1 MIRRHGADRVF
12 LISAPLAALV
22 GKSVLFLHGRAE
34 SGECPRV
41 QPGRPRA
48 AEAHLA
54 GRLGQCL
61 ALVVAKMEQALLVVG
76 QLADHSSKRL
86 KGAVLPDGEL
96 RHPSTVPAS
105 VVAQLTPIDVAGVFD
120 SKMMVGA
127 PAEPVLCSNAVDD
140 RAANPMA
147 GERAEWDLPRSVEP
161 RGRFD
166 KALRAVGDEIVKL
179 KASAERA

>member
-1 MIRRHGADRVF
+1 MLSRHGGDRMF
-12 LISAPLAALV
+12 LISATLAVAV
-22 GKSVLFLHGRAE
+22 GKSVLFLHGRTE
-34 SGECPRV
+34 SGECPRMES
-41 QPGRPRA
+41 GGPRA
-48 AEAHLA
+48 AEAYLA

-86 KGAVLPDGEL
+86 KGGVLVDGEL
-96 RHPSTVPAS
+96 DHSSTVPAG
-105 VVAQLTPIDVAGVFD
+105 VVAELTAVDFPCVVD
-120 SKMMVGA
+120 SKVMGGA

-140 RAANPMA
+140 RAANPMSR
-147 GERAEWDLPRSVEP
+147 ERAEWDPSRSVEP